1 MNQGQPA
8 KRNTPPPYFSL
19 AGLGIN
25 VLSKL
30 LAIPLFILLYRILP
44 YIPAP
49 FYLDK
54 IILFFGVSLA
64 LFFILRYLRYTIL
77 LLSVA
82 SLAFLS
88 IGSFVGPY
96 GFKDLYLDYEAMVY
110 SIIYDPI
117 PVPLT
122 IKPLQ
127 FFPNQRALKR
137 AVNYTH
143 RDVRQFALKAVNTH
157 FKEYQQ
163 NSAFRKQIQAL
174 AVFKAINQSWNYV
187 NDPRSRD
194 YFALASES
202 VRFLSGDCDD
212 HSTCMAACIK
222 SIGGR
227 VRLILT
233 TRHLYP
239 ELYVGSKNDFDR
251 LHVLIREVL
260 FKTESEG
267 KPLHYHIDAKRQ
279 IWINLDYTAKY
290 PGGPFM
296 AEPVLGVLDLD

>member
-1 MNQGQPA
+1 MNQAQRETR
-8 KRNTPPPYFSL
+8 KTLPPYFSL
-19 AGLGIN
+19 AGLGLNI
-25 VLSKL
+25 LSKL
-30 LAIPLFILLYRILP
+30 VAIPIFIFLYRILP

-54 IILFFGVSLA
+54 IILFFTVSLS
-64 LFFILRYLRYTIL
+64 LFFILRYFRYTIL
-77 LLSVA
+77 LLSMA
-82 SLAFLS
+82 SLAFLT

-96 GFKDLYLDYEAMVY
+96 SFKDLYLDYEAMVY
-110 SIIYDPI
+110 SIVYDPI
-117 PVPLT
+117 PVNLNIQPL
-122 IKPLQ
+122 K
-127 FFPNQRALKR
+127 FFPNERALKR

-143 RDVRQFALKAVNTH
+143 RDVRRFALQAVNTH
-157 FKEYQQ
+157 FKELQRDA
-163 NSAFRKQIQAL
+163 AFRRQIQFL

-194 YFALASES
+194 YFAQASES

-251 LHVLIREVL
+251 LHVLIRDVL

-267 KPLHYHIDAKRQ
+267 KQLHYHIDAKRQ
-279 IWINLDYTAKY
+279 IWINLDYTASY